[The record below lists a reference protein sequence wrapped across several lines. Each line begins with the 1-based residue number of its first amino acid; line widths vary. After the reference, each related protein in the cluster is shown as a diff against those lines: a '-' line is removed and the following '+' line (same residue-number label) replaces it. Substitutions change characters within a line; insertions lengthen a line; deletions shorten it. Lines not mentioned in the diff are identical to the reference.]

1 MSVGKQKQVGDR
13 DPNKQENNIKYWK
26 YRNEYSQDKNK
37 RRNIHRSNTSHG
49 GEQQVYNRENQG
61 KATPTTW

>member
-26 YRNEYSQDKNK
+26 YRNEYSQDKHK
-37 RRNIHRSNTSHG
+37 RRNIYRSNTSHG
-49 GEQQVYNRENQG
+49 GE
-61 KATPTTW
+61 